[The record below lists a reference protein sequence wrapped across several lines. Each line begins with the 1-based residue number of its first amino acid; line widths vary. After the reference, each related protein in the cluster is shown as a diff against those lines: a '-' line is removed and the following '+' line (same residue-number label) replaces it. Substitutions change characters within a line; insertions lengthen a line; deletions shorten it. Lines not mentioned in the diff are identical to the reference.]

1 MLVADPEDY
10 SPPLTRW
17 GQVWRTLAALLISA
31 AAWGDLA
38 GRQWSSSPWLFWAD
52 LAGGVAAFVLVS
64 QRRRWPFRVALV
76 LSIFGL
82 FSASAGGPAVLALVS
97 LATRRKIPDLVVVG
111 AVAVVCGQLFSYYQP
126 LGPSG
131 FTLGKSSPSSANPP
145 WLDFTVATLATVA
158 LAMLGMYIG
167 SRRELIWN
175 LRERARQA
183 EDQQDLR
190 VAQARSAERERI
202 AREMH
207 DALAHRISLVSVHAG
222 ALAYRANLPS
232 EQVQETATLIRDTAH
247 EALTDLRQVL
257 GVLRGDATGDRPQ
270 PTLRDLDTLF
280 AEARQGGMT
289 LDVRDDLE
297 GREPAEQTGRTLYR
311 LIQEAL
317 TNARKHAP
325 GSHVAVTL
333 AGDATSGVTVT
344 VRNAKRVG
352 ALGLQP
358 PPPGSGVG
366 LIGLQER
373 TVLAGGTLQVEDA
386 RDTFGLRG
394 WFPWTTT

>member
-1 MLVADPEDY
+1 MLEADPRDY
-10 SPPLTRW
+10 TSPLTRW
-17 GQVWRTLAALLISA
+17 GHLWRTLLALLISA
-31 AAWGDLA
+31 TTWGDLA
-38 GRQWSSSPWLFWAD
+38 GRQWSSSPWLFWVD
-52 LAGGVAAFVLVS
+52 LAGGVAAFALVF

-82 FSASAGGPAVLALVS
+82 FSASAAGPAVLALVS
-97 LATRRKIPDLVVVG
+97 LATRRKIPDLLVVG
-111 AVAVVCGQLFSYYQP
+111 VVAVVCGQLFTYYEP
-126 LGPSG
+126 RGTSG
-131 FTLGKSSPSSANPP
+131 LTFGNGHPNTNPP
-145 WLDFTVATLATVA
+145 WLDFTVACLATVA

-183 EDQQDLR
+183 EDQQELR

-232 EQVQETATLIRDTAH
+232 EQVQQTATLIQDTAH

-311 LIQEAL
+311 VIQEAL

-325 GSHVAVTL
+325 GTHVAVTL
-333 AGDATSGVTVT
+333 AGDPNTGVTVT

-352 ALGLQP
+352 ALGLQA
-358 PPPGSGVG
+358 PPGSGVG

-373 TVLAGGTLQVEDA
+373 AVLAGGTLEVEDS

-394 WFPWTTT
+394 WFPWTAT

>member
-1 MLVADPEDY
+1 MLEADPEDY

-17 GQVWRTLAALLISA
+17 GHVWRTLVALLISA
-31 AAWGDLA
+31 STWGDLA
-38 GRQWSSSPWLFWAD
+38 GRQWSSSQWLFWAD
-52 LAGGVAAFVLVS
+52 LVGGVAAFVLVF
-64 QRRRWPFRVALV
+64 QRRRWPFRVALA
-76 LSIFGL
+76 LSILGL
-82 FSASAGGPAVLALVS
+82 FSASAAGPAVLALVS

-111 AVAVVCGQLFSYYQP
+111 VVAVACGQLFSYYQP
-126 LGPSG
+126 GASSG
-131 FTLGKSSPSSANPP
+131 LTFGNGNPNTNPP
-145 WLDFTVATLATVA
+145 WLDFTVASLATIA

-222 ALAYRANLPS
+222 ALAYRSDLPS
-232 EQVQETATLIRDTAH
+232 EQVQETADLIQTTAH
-247 EALTDLRQVL
+247 QALTDLRQVL

-280 AEARQGGMT
+280 AEARDGGMT
-289 LDVRDDLE
+289 LDVRDDLD

-311 LIQEAL
+311 LIQEGL

-352 ALGLQP
+352 ALGLRQ
-358 PPPGSGVG
+358 PPGSGVG

-373 TVLAGGTLQVEDA
+373 AVLAGGTLDVENA
-386 RDTFGLRG
+386 ADTFGLRG